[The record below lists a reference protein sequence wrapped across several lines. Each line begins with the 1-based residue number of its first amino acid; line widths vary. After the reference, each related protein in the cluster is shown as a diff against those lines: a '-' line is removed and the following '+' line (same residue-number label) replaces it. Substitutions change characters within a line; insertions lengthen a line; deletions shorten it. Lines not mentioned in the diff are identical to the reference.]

1 MEFIYKAKTKTGETK
16 TGNINARSE
25 DLALQ
30 ILQSYD
36 LVVLDIK
43 RKKEITLLDKIFQ
56 RHHVLKGRDLAILLR
71 QLSTM
76 LSAKVP
82 LIESFKT
89 ILNQSKSPVVRDL
102 LFSLI
107 SGIDGGL
114 TLSQAMASTNT
125 FSRFYVEMV
134 RSGEVSGR
142 LEQVFGYLADYA
154 ENEHELESKARS
166 AAIYPLF
173 ILIVFLVVGSVITIS
188 IAPQMVDIFQEFGR
202 KPPLLTQLL
211 ISSGRFLINWGFL
224 VLLVLAGLFF
234 ALKNYFDSGEGQ
246 NVKAY

>member
-36 LVVLDIK
+36 FVVLDIK
-43 RKKEITLLDKIFQ
+43 RKREMNFLDKIFQ
-56 RHHVLKGRDLAILLR
+56 RNHIIKGRELAILLR

-82 LIESFKT
+82 LVESLRA
-89 ILNQSKSPVVRDL
+89 ILNQSRSPATRDL
-102 LFSLI
+102 LFGLI
-107 SGIDGGL
+107 SGIDSGL
-114 TLSQAMASTNT
+114 TLSQSMSNLNT
-125 FSRFYVEMV
+125 FSRFYIEMV

-188 IAPQMVDIFQEFGR
+188 IAPQMVDIFQEFER
-202 KPPLLTQLL
+202 TPPFLTQML
-211 ISSGRFLINWGFL
+211 ISTGKFLVDWGFVVML
-224 VLLVLAGLFF
+224 IFAGMFL

-246 NVKAY
+246 NLKAY

>member
-1 MEFIYKAKTKTGETK
+1 MEFVYKAKTKNGEPK
-16 TGNINARSE
+16 SGSINARSE

-30 ILQSYD
+30 ILQSYG

-43 RKKEITLLDKIFQ
+43 RKKEVSFLDKIFQ
-56 RHHVLKGRDLAILLR
+56 KKHTIKGRELAVLLR
-71 QLSTM
+71 QLATM

-82 LIESFKT
+82 LLESFRA
-89 ILNQSKSPVVRDL
+89 ILNQSRTPGTRDL

-107 SGIDGGL
+107 SSIDGGL
-114 TLSQAMASTNT
+114 TLSQAMASTNI

-166 AAIYPLF
+166 AIIYPIF
-173 ILIVFLVVGSVITIS
+173 ILIVFLVVGSVITVS
-188 IAPQMVDIFQEFGR
+188 IAPQMVDIFQEFER
-202 KPPLLTQLL
+202 TPPFLTQLL
-211 ISSGRFLINWGFL
+211 ISAGRFLVN
-224 VLLVLAGLFF
+224 
-234 ALKNYFDSGEGQ
+234 
-246 NVKAY
+246 